1 MAAEPSGRF
10 FRPSIKIYVLSPPIA
25 VNYMVF
31 DAFLSILTMF
41 LTIYNHLLVADESIS
56 DPKASVL
63 TLQFK
68 AKFNSFEITQA
79 RSTYAFAH
87 INFLLQNHCGS
98 LILNLSSWHRII
110 HLVFIIASHCAA
122 IIMDKLKTCAVFVK
136 RLPYPTRSYY
146 QYDECCTWFHT

>member
-1 MAAEPSGRF
+1 
-10 FRPSIKIYVLSPPIA
+10 
-25 VNYMVF
+25 MVF
-31 DAFLSILTMF
+31 DAFISILTMF

-87 INFLLQNHCGS
+87 INFLLQNHCSS